1 MADGNYD
8 STNSGVIFGPHQDQ
22 TLSGQGKL
30 NIEGNESKYV
40 IIHEKLSR
48 DGDPQLVLYQRAG
61 VLFQNDKKGND
72 KAPDFSGPLDM
83 HPTHKVAA
91 WKGMKDGRKYMSLKA
106 SVKQSNGNGGGNQQQ
121 QQNDGW
127 SNGTNIDDEIPF

>member
-22 TLSGQGKL
+22 TLSGQGKV
-30 NIEGNESKYV
+30 NIEGGESKYV
-40 IIHEKLSR
+40 IVREKLSR

-61 VLFQNDKKGND
+61 VLFHNDKKGND

-83 HPTHKVAA
+83 HPNHKIAA
-91 WKGMKDGRKYMSLKA
+91 WTGEKDGRKYMSLKV
-106 SVKQSNGNGGGNQQQ
+106 SLKQSNGNGGGQQQQ
-121 QQNDGW
+121 QQNAGW
-127 SNGTNIDDEIPF
+127 GAGAGMDDEIPF